1 MHTDIYTKACVHVC
15 VCVCM
20 CGGEGGLLVYVCVR
34 NIEDRFLSCM
44 MHFMACKEH
53 SNILS
58 PIHNISLEAYST
70 FHHYGQSC
78 GVSETHLL

>member
-1 MHTDIYTKACVHVC
+1 MR
-15 VCVCM
+15 
-20 CGGEGGLLVYVCVR
+20 VR
-34 NIEDRFLSCM
+34 NIVDRFFSSM
-44 MHFMACKEH
+44 IHFMACKEH

-58 PIHNISLEAYST
+58 TIYNISLEAYST